1 MACDAVIS
9 TVALPA
15 LDRLVPGQT
24 DPYFERARKV
34 EYIGVVCMLLSL
46 NRPFNKYFWTNI
58 NDPRISFN
66 GIVEQSALNTNL
78 RDRGVNVLYV
88 PFYLPSAVEHE
99 AALMKGDEHG
109 HKDHQLP
116 PTHHYHDAEVEQAV
130 QRKKVRLQ

>member
-1 MACDAVIS
+1 MSDEWIRQNLQDAVGAKI
-9 TVALPA
+9 L
-15 LDRLVPGQT
+15 
-24 DPYFERARKV
+24 
-34 EYIGVVCMLLSL
+34 
-46 NRPFNKYFWTNI
+46 
-58 NDPRISFN
+58 
-66 GIVEQSALNTNL
+66 QSI
-78 RDRGVNVLYV
+78 RREGYSRHILYV